1 MAQPKT
7 YSFQA
12 TLENSND
19 GMDTS
24 FVRIPLNVE
33 ETFGTKGQVKVNA
46 SFDGVPY
53 RGILANMGQG
63 CHVIGVRKDIRKA
76 IAKGPGDR
84 VKVTIQQDLGERT
97 VDMPPQLV
105 KLLKSNANAR
115 KFYDTLSYT
124 NRKEYAVW
132 ISSAK
137 KSETLEKRVSQTL
150 VKLLA
155 RKKNPSEK

>member
-1 MAQPKT
+1 
-7 YSFQA
+7 
-12 TLENSND
+12 
-19 GMDTS
+19 MDTS

-33 ETFGTKGQVKVNA
+33 EIFGTKGQVKVQA

-53 RGILANMGQG
+53 RGVLANMGQG
-63 CHVIGVRKDIRKA
+63 CHVIGVRKDIRKHLG
-76 IAKGPGDR
+76 KGPGDR
-84 VKVTIQQDLGERT
+84 VKVTIQQDLDERT
-97 VDMPPQLV
+97 VDIPPQLAR
-105 KLLKSNANAR
+105 LLKSNVNAR

-137 KSETLEKRVSQTL
+137 KIETLEKRLSQTL